1 MRTRWAL
8 VVEGNKI
15 IAAGPGLTVPS
26 GAVNQQVG
34 LLKPCMLADIINV
47 DGDPSI
53 QISGIRQ
60 VKFVMKDG
68 VVYRQEK

>member
-1 MRTRWAL
+1 
-8 VVEGNKI
+8 
-15 IAAGPGLTVPS
+15 
-26 GAVNQQVG
+26 
-34 LLKPCMLADIINV
+34 MLADIINV

>member
-53 QISGIRQ
+53 QISVIRQ